1 VVDLAEGVFVHPV
14 AARQELGAKLLQLR
28 KRAGLSGIRLAELIG
43 TTQSRISRIE
53 TARSV
58 PSLDD
63 VRAWAAACDATPD
76 ELQQLA
82 GLVRQLATEATSW
95 RILHRLGLAERQRE
109 ISELENLA
117 RAIQV
122 FQPTMIPGLLQ
133 VADYARRVMS
143 HGNPSSQSDMAQAV
157 ARRLERQTIL
167 YDQGK
172 GFEFIL
178 TENAIRWR
186 PGPHELMRVQLDRL
200 ASMASL
206 PNVQLGII
214 PLDREALDAYLHPFI
229 IWELEGETLVTVE
242 TLSVLVQVHEPE
254 EVAIYQRTLERYRQ
268 SAIWSDEA
276 VRWIQTTASKP
287 GSTPTLHG

>member
-1 VVDLAEGVFVHPV
+1 M
-14 AARQELGAKLLQLR
+14 
-28 KRAGLSGIRLAELIG
+28 
-43 TTQSRISRIE
+43 
-53 TARSV
+53 

-63 VRAWAAACDATPD
+63 VRAWAKACDATPD
-76 ELQQLA
+76 EVQHLA

-109 ISELENLA
+109 ISELESLA
-117 RAIQV
+117 TTVQV

-143 HGNPSSQSDMAQAV
+143 HGNPSLQSDIGQAV

-167 YDQGK
+167 YNQGK

-178 TENAIRWR
+178 TENAVRWR
-186 PGPHELMRVQLDRL
+186 PGPPELMRAQLDRL
-200 ASMASL
+200 VSMASL
-206 PNVQLGII
+206 PNVQVGII
-214 PLDREALDAYLHPFI
+214 PLDREALDAYLHPFV
-229 IWELEGETLVTVE
+229 IWELGKSETLVTVE
-242 TLSVLVQVHEPE
+242 TLSVLVQVHESE

-276 VRWIQTTASKP
+276 VRWIQTTAKGL
-287 GSTPTLHG
+287 GSPPTLHA